1 MRITAFVAGSLVV
14 TALSVVEAQQAP
26 VLYIPGQGISAPIL
40 LKQVKANYT
49 PEAQK
54 AKIQGEVLVQAVVLT
69 DGYVRDV
76 TVVRSLDSQFGLDAE
91 AVKAVRQWFFRP
103 ALKDGKPLAVQMT
116 ISVPFALPKTK
127 RSA

>member
-1 MRITAFVAGSLVV
+1 MTMRIIAFVAGPLVV

-76 TVVRSLDSQFGLDAE
+76 SVVRLLDAKFGLHTE
-91 AVKAVRQWFFRP
+91 AVKAVRLWIFRP
-103 ALKDGKPLAVQMT
+103 AMKDGKPVTVQMT
-116 ISVPFALPKTK
+116 ISVPFAIPKTK
-127 RSA
+127 